1 MKEFQT
7 RSLHTEVQYLKGVG
21 PRVAEILAKL
31 KIFTVED
38 LLYHFPR
45 RYEDRSN
52 LPPIGRVRPG
62 EYVTVCGKIVDV
74 ETSSKGRRLRVTNA
88 VIEDQSGAISLQWF
102 NQPWLQEKLTKHK
115 GTLLAYGCVKEGGF
129 GYEIAAPE
137 WELLE
142 PNSNLTEFACIVPI
156 YPLTENLSQKQV
168 QKAVRS
174 ALTSY
179 LGAIE
184 DPLEEEIKKQYHLQS
199 LQWSLEQIH
208 WPKSEEFRIQARR
221 RLVFDEF
228 FALQLALQHKRS
240 QTQRQKGIAFALSE
254 NKTPLDQAPPELVPN
269 LFSCAFQ
276 SMSKKQLWEEI
287 QTILPFTLTV
297 AQKRVVEEILADME
311 QEYPM
316 NRLVQGDVGSGKT
329 VVAAC
334 VILAAVRCGYQ
345 AALMAPTEILAE
357 QHYLNLRK
365 LFSPLDIQTELLLGK
380 QKSSTKEKVIQ
391 SLSDGRA
398 KICVGTHAL
407 IQEGVRFSRLGLA
420 IIDEQHRF
428 GVLQRAALRSK
439 GFGHPDVLVMTA
451 TPIPRT
457 LTMTLYG
464 DLDLSVIDE
473 LPPGRKPIK
482 TYWKLSHERPLVYQG
497 VRKLLEE
504 NRQIYFVC
512 PMISEN
518 EKMQTQAAEDLYYRL
533 SAIEFSDKKVGLL
546 HGQMKP
552 EKKEEVM
559 EQFRRHE
566 MDILVSTV
574 VIEVGVDVP
583 NASVIVIEDA
593 HRFGLSQLHQL
604 RGRVG
609 RGAHQSYCILIG
621 EGKTEESKKRLE
633 ILTQTSDGFKISEE
647 DLKIR
652 GPGELIGTRQSGN
665 LDFKIADLIQ
675 DGKMLEVAR
684 QAALQVLKKDPHLK
698 FKEHQKLL
706 QKIEVFSSKESLIP
720 IS

>member
-1 MKEFQT
+1 M

-21 PRVAEILAKL
+21 PRVAEVFAKI
-31 KIFTVED
+31 KVFTVED
-38 LLYHFPR
+38 LLYYFPR

-52 LPPIGRVRPG
+52 LPPIGQVRPG

-74 ETSSKGRRLRVTNA
+74 ETSSMGRRLRVTRA
-88 VIEDQSGAISLQWF
+88 VIEDQTGSICLQWF
-102 NQPWLQEKLTKHK
+102 NQPWLQEKLMKHR
-115 GTLLAYGCVKEGGF
+115 GTLLAYGCVKESGL
-129 GYEIAAPE
+129 GYEIGAPE

-142 PNSNLTEFACIVPI
+142 PETDLTEFACIVPI
-156 YPLTENLSQKQV
+156 YPLTEGLAQKQI

-174 ALTSY
+174 ALASY
-179 LGAIE
+179 LDSIE
-184 DPLEEEIKKQYHLQS
+184 DPLGDEIKKQYDLR
-199 LQWSLEQIH
+199 LLRWSIEQIH
-208 WPKSEEFRIQARR
+208 WPQSEQYRLEARK

-228 FALQLALQHKRS
+228 FVLQLALQHKRA
-240 QTQRQKGIAFALSE
+240 QTQRQKGISFVFSDSQKPHE
-254 NKTPLDQAPPELVPN
+254 QAPPDRVPN
-269 LFSCAFQ
+269 LFSHSFQ
-276 SMSKKQLWEEI
+276 TMSREQLWKEI
-287 QTILPFTLTV
+287 KTILPFSLTS
-297 AQKRVVEEILADME
+297 AQKRVIQEILADME

-329 VVAAC
+329 IVAAC
-334 VILAAVRCGYQ
+334 VMLAAVRCGYQ

-365 LFSPLDIQTELLLGK
+365 LFSPLEIHIELLLGK
-380 QKSSTKEKVIQ
+380 QKGSVKEKVIHA
-391 SLSDGRA
+391 LSEGRA

-407 IQEGVRFSRLGLA
+407 IQENVQFSKLGLA

-439 GFGHPDVLVMTA
+439 GLGNPDVLVMTA

-473 LPPGRKPIK
+473 LPAGRKPIK

-497 VRKLLEE
+497 VKKLLEE

-533 SAIEFSDKKVGLL
+533 SAIEFSDKRVGLL

-552 EKKEEVM
+552 EKKDEVM

-566 MDILVSTV
+566 IDILVSTV

-583 NASVIVIEDA
+583 NASVMVIEDA

-609 RGAHQSYCILIG
+609 RGLHQSYCILIG
-621 EGKTEESKKRLE
+621 EAKTEESKKRLE
-633 ILTQTSDGFKISEE
+633 VLTQTSDGFKISEE
-647 DLKIR
+647 DLKMR

-665 LDFKIADLIQ
+665 LDFKLADLIQ

-684 QAALQVLKKDPHLK
+684 QAALDVLKKDPHLK
-698 FKEHQKLL
+698 SKEHQKLL
-706 QKIEVFSSKESLIP
+706 QKTETLSSKEFLIP

>member
-52 LPPIGRVRPG
+52 LPPIGSVRPG

-473 LPPGRKPIK
+473 LPPGRKP
-482 TYWKLSHERPLVYQG
+482 
-497 VRKLLEE
+497 LL
-504 NRQIYFVC
+504 FFLA
-512 PMISEN
+512 S
-518 EKMQTQAAEDLYYRL
+518 
-533 SAIEFSDKKVGLL
+533 SA
-546 HGQMKP
+546 H
-552 EKKEEVM
+552 EEVPL
-559 EQFRRHE
+559 FYLKTLWH
-566 MDILVSTV
+566 
-574 VIEVGVDVP
+574 
-583 NASVIVIEDA
+583 
-593 HRFGLSQLHQL
+593 
-604 RGRVG
+604 
-609 RGAHQSYCILIG
+609 LIG
-621 EGKTEESKKRLE
+621 NKGGRRNF
-633 ILTQTSDGFKISEE
+633 G
-647 DLKIR
+647 
-652 GPGELIGTRQSGN
+652 
-665 LDFKIADLIQ
+665 
-675 DGKMLEVAR
+675 
-684 QAALQVLKKDPHLK
+684 
-698 FKEHQKLL
+698 
-706 QKIEVFSSKESLIP
+706 
-720 IS
+720 